1 MTDLQIFNSPEFGAI
16 RTIEKDGEPWFV
28 GKDVADALGY
38 TDLNKAIAMHVD
50 DEDKLNDKMASSL
63 GQRGGWFINE
73 SGLYSLVLSS
83 KLPTA
88 KKFKRWVTNEVIPS
102 IRKHGAYMTPETLE
116 KVLLSPDTLMQLA
129 QNLKDEQEKRK
140 ALEAQIESQKPA
152 VLFTGAVET
161 SKTSILIG
169 ELAKMLKQNGIN
181 IGPNRLFEWMRQNGY
196 LIKRKGTD
204 YNMPTQRSME
214 MGLFE
219 IKETAINNPD
229 GSIRISKTPKV
240 TGKGQVYFIN
250 YFLSKEEKP
259 CQNSES

>member
-1 MTDLQIFNSPEFGAI
+1 MQELQIFNSPEFGAI

-28 GKDVADALGY
+28 GKDVATALGY
-38 TDLNKAIAMHVD
+38 EKPTDAVRKHTDM
-50 DEDKLNDKMASSL
+50 EDRGISKMETPS
-63 GQRGGWFINE
+63 GTQEMTIINE

-140 ALEAQIESQKPA
+140 ALEQQIESQKPA

-181 IGPNRLFEWMRQNGY
+181 IGQNRLFEWMRENGY

-250 YFLSKEEKP
+250 LFLSKEEKP